1 MVLKTFAYLLKLC
14 YNKRTNPPNKQT
26 SGGNKDENM
35 KIISALLAL
44 AMLST
49 QEGETLEFTKAE
61 N

>member
-1 MVLKTFAYLLKLC
+1 MKK
-14 YNKRTNPPNKQT
+14 
-26 SGGNKDENM
+26 M

-49 QEGETLEFTKAE
+49 QEGETIEFTKAE